1 MTHSL
6 RLAVFGDPISHSLSP
21 RIHSLFGHQLGIEVD
36 YQAIRSGVNELP
48 LKLAELVAAGG
59 IGANLTLP
67 LKQAGL
73 RQCRQLDRAA
83 RLARAVNTL
92 KLDEQGWLG
101 FNTDGPGLVLDL
113 ERLGIA
119 LTDARILILGAG
131 GATAGILGPLLAKKP
146 ACITILNRTAERAAG
161 LAERF
166 AHLGTLSGHGLDAR
180 AQAHDLLLQATSLGH
195 SGTMPALSADWLTA
209 DARVYDLNYGQAH
222 VPVAH
227 WAEGH
232 GWTTNSG
239 LGMLIGQA
247 ALAFEIWTGQ
257 RPSISAAIDNLAS
270 EIN

>member
-1 MTHSL
+1 MTPSL

-21 RIHSLFGHQLGIEVD
+21 RIHGLFGRQLGIEVD
-36 YQAIRSGVNELP
+36 YRAIRCPEDELP
-48 LKLAELVAAGG
+48 AKLSELAAAGG

-67 LKQAGL
+67 LKQTGL
-73 RQCRQLDRAA
+73 RQCRQLDRPA

-146 ACITILNRTAERAAG
+146 ACITVLNRTAARAAG

-166 AHLGTLSGHGLDAR
+166 AHLGAIAGHSLDAP

-195 SGTMPALSADWLTA
+195 SGTMPALPAGWLVP

-222 VPVAH
+222 RPVAH
-227 WAEGH
+227 WAERY
-232 GWTTNSG
+232 GWKADSG
-239 LGMLIGQA
+239 LGMLVGQA

-257 RPSISAAIDNLAS
+257 RPSVSAALAS
-270 EIN
+270 LDADLN

>member
-1 MTHSL
+1 MTHNL

-21 RIHSLFGHQLGIEVD
+21 RIHGLFGRQLDIDVD
-36 YQAIRSGVNELP
+36 YQAIRCEVNDLP
-48 LKLAELVAAGG
+48 AKLAELAAGGG

-101 FNTDGPGLVLDL
+101 FNTDGLGLVLDL
-113 ERLGIA
+113 ERLA
-119 LTDARILILGAG
+119 MTLTDARILILGAG

-146 ACITILNRTAERAAG
+146 ACITILNRTAERAAR

-166 AHLGTLSGHGLDAR
+166 AHLGNISGHGLDAQ
-180 AQAHDLLLQATSLGH
+180 AQAHDLLLQASSLGH
-195 SGTMPALSADWLTA
+195 SGAMPELAADWLKP

-222 VPVAH
+222 EPVAR
-227 WAEGH
+227 WAQKN
-232 GWTTNSG
+232 GWRADGG
-239 LGMLIGQA
+239 LGMLVGQA

-257 RPSISAAIDNLAS
+257 RPPISATLDRLRS
-270 EIN
+270 ELS

>member
-1 MTHSL
+1 MTSSL

-21 RIHSLFGHQLGIEVD
+21 RIHGLFGRQLGVEVD
-36 YQAIRSGVNELP
+36 YQAIRCGVNELP
-48 LKLAELVAAGG
+48 AKLAELVAGGG

-67 LKQAGL
+67 LKQTGL

-131 GATAGILGPLLAKKP
+131 GATAGILAPMLAKKP
-146 ACITILNRTAERAAG
+146 ACITILNRTAERAAS

-166 AHLGTLSGHGLDAR
+166 SHLGAISGHGLNASP
-180 AQAHDLLLQATSLGH
+180 QAHDLLIQATSLGH
-195 SGTMPALSADWLTA
+195 SGAMPELAPDWLKPN
-209 DARVYDLNYGQAH
+209 ARVYDLNYGRAH
-222 VPVAH
+222 QPVAD
-227 WAEGH
+227 WAERH
-232 GWTTNSG
+232 GWRVDGG
-239 LGMLIGQA
+239 LGMLVGQA

-257 RPSISAAIDNLAS
+257 RPSFSAAMDSLGAELS
-270 EIN
+270 